1 MFKQK
6 LKQIRAELSKSK
18 DGIRRLLKNC
28 FVIVVSLWVMFSFII
43 GVETVGSYDMTPA
56 VNLGDRIIY
65 SRVDK
70 NPVARD
76 VIVFKKDGNICISR
90 VIAIPGDTVEIT
102 EDGAVKVNGNLIS
115 EEKIYSLTYPYLDS
129 IDYPI
134 TLASGEY
141 FVLGDNRRTGVDSRY
156 YGTVKSD
163 EILGTLILVIRH
175 YNF

>member
-28 FVIVVSLWVMFSFII
+28 FVIVVSLWIMFSFII

-56 VNLGDRIIY
+56 VNLGDRIVY
-65 SRVDK
+65 SRVNK

-102 EDGAVKVNGNLIS
+102 DDGAVKINGNLIA
-115 EEKIYSLTYPYLDS
+115 EEKIYSLTYPYSDN

-163 EILGTLILVIRH
+163 EILGTLILVIRQ